1 MTIDRPSSSQ
11 LPALRQLWKQAFG
24 DADSFLDLFYRVGF
38 SLDRCRCVTLD
49 KLPVAALYWF
59 DAFWEGRKLAYLY
72 AIATD
77 EAHRGKGLC
86 KALMA
91 DTHRLLKEF
100 GYTGCLLVPAEG
112 SLFDFYGSMGYR
124 TVSTL
129 REFTIQAGDTP
140 VALTPIGAEEYAA
153 LRKKMLPSDSV
164 LQEGDTL
171 AFLSAQAAFYKG
183 DGLLVIA
190 QRDGAK
196 LFVPELLGEAA
207 KAPGILRA
215 LGADTGTF
223 RTPGKEKPFAM
234 GISLTE
240 ADLPQI
246 YFGLALD

>member
-1 MTIDRPSSSQ
+1 MTIDRPSSGQ

-24 DADSFLDLFYRVGF
+24 DTDDFLDLFYRVGF
-38 SLDRCRCVTLD
+38 SPDRCRCVTLD

-91 DTHRLLKEF
+91 DTHRLLKEL
-100 GYTGCLLVPAEG
+100 GYAGCLLVPAEG

-129 REFTIQAGDTP
+129 REFTVQAGDTP
-140 VALTPIGAEEYAA
+140 VALTPIGSEEYAA

-171 AFLSAQAAFYKG
+171 EEIASLNGTTAEQLLRLNPNLLPSDFTTGQVICLPARRRPIQG
-183 DGLLVIA
+183 DETASTL
-190 QRDGAK
+190 
-196 LFVPELLGEAA
+196 E
-207 KAPGILRA
+207 
-215 LGADTGTF
+215 
-223 RTPGKEKPFAM
+223 
-234 GISLTE
+234 
-240 ADLPQI
+240 
-246 YFGLALD
+246 Y